1 VNWDEFG
8 LEIART
14 TALKSKDPSTKV
26 GAAIMDEN
34 HIIRSIG
41 YNGFPRG
48 VTDYET
54 RYNDRDIK
62 YRLVVHAEANAIL
75 AAARVGTPLE
85 GCTLYCTFHPCSG
98 CAKLIAQAG
107 IRDVVY
113 PEPEDKEDLDRIQRW
128 GDDFRYARLIFG
140 EAGVGR
146 RAIGICGQAVAQ
158 SFYDS
163 PILLEPKSH

>member
-1 VNWDEFG
+1 
-8 LEIART
+8 
-14 TALKSKDPSTKV
+14 
-26 GAAIMDEN
+26 MDEN
-34 HIIRSIG
+34 HIIRALG

-48 VTDYET
+48 VKDYET

-98 CAKLIAQAG
+98 CAKLIVQAG

-113 PEPEDKEDLDRIQRW
+113 PEPEDKEDLDRIARW
-128 GDDFRYARLIFG
+128 GDDFSYARIIFS
-140 EAGVGR
+140 EAGIGR
-146 RAIGICGQAVAQ
+146 RAIGRHGLTKAQ
-158 SFYDS
+158 SVYDS
-163 PILLEPKSH
+163 PRWIEAESH

>member
-1 VNWDEFG
+1 MNWDEFG

-14 TALKSKDPSTKV
+14 ASLKSKDPSTKV

-34 HIIRSIG
+34 HIIRALG

-48 VTDYET
+48 VHDYDS
-54 RYNDRDIK
+54 RYNARDIK
-62 YRLVVHAEANAIL
+62 YRFVVHAEANAIL

-107 IRDVVY
+107 IQYVVY
-113 PEPEDKEDLDRIQRW
+113 PEPTDKEDLYRIQRW
-128 GDDFRYARLIFG
+128 GDDFSYARIIFR

-146 RAIGICGQAVAQ
+146 RAIGLRGQAVAQ
-158 SFYDS
+158 SVYDS
-163 PILLEPKSH
+163 PLWNEAESH